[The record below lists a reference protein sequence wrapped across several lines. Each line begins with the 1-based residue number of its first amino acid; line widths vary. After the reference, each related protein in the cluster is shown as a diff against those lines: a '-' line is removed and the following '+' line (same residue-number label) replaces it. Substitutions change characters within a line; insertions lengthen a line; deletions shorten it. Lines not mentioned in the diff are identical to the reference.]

1 MALTFGFFNS
11 VNSDRVYS
19 AEQISE
25 MFDGLISDGVYNNV
39 GDAMQV
45 VASSGLTVN
54 VSTGRARIKSLWAK
68 LDNVYPIIVNA
79 AHATLNR
86 YTAICLRVDIDNRE
100 IKIIARD
107 GTNATQPSKPT
118 PTRDEHSHDLILAY
132 IYIPAGTTKITQ
144 SNIEDTRA
152 DTSVCGIVSSLVQ
165 QLNTQQLFAQY
176 TAAYN
181 EQLEK
186 MNEWFVAQRNAFN
199 TWFNDLTE
207 NLNVDTY
214 ITSKTSS
221 YSSTSYKYD
230 FYIPDDLNY
239 IPGDVLM
246 VYMGGVHLGEGTDYE
261 IAFDTDLNKYKIT
274 VNENIMKQ
282 SMNKVFT
289 FTVIKSKIGVQN
301 SFTLNG
307 NVSVTGTTLTIDND

>member
-25 MFDGLISDGVYNNV
+25 MFDGLICDGVYNNV

-86 YTAICLRVDIDNRE
+86 YTAICLSVDIDNRE

-118 PTRDEHSHDLILAY
+118 PTRNEHSYDLILAY
-132 IYIPAGTTKITQ
+132 IYMPAGTTKITQ

-176 TAAYN
+176 TTAYN

-186 MNEWFVAQRNAFN
+186 MNEWFVAQQNAFN

-239 IPGDVLM
+239 IPGDVLI